1 MTEEKTVLTER
12 AETIVREITA
22 LMEERRDFSDAG
34 ALVSRLFDYV
44 AEGDRDLCR
53 DIYIQRFVFDAAQTI
68 ATKPWEKESDI
79 YEKLPPYGF
88 RGDEETLRWAQFGS
102 HRKRTLSVNRF
113 LIECRATQIRQS
125 VHEYDVRDISARA
138 EISCGEG
145 DRVSQGRREMAV
157 EFLAAPLGT
166 RSLFPEDVP
175 RRTVADCR
183 RLRRFWFCV
192 SRYPIAK

>member
-88 RGDEETLRWAQFGS
+88 RGDEETLRWAHWFGS

-113 LIECRATQIRQS
+113 LIEVQATQIRQS
-125 VHEYDVRDISARA
+125 VHDMMFETFRYEQKSV
-138 EISCGEG
+138 
-145 DRVSQGRREMAV
+145 
-157 EFLAAPLGT
+157 AAKVIGYLKDDANW
-166 RSLFPEDVP
+166 R
-175 RRTVADCR
+175 
-183 RLRRFWFCV
+183 
-192 SRYPIAK
+192 